1 VGSQHDFLSALPLA
15 GYQVSQGVNPN
26 VISIGLDLSADY
38 VSNFRFVAGW
48 AGDLDEFFDQ
58 GFHKVSCNVIRPA

>member
-15 GYQVSQGVNPN
+15 GDQVSEGVNPN
-26 VISIGLDLSADY
+26 IISIGLDLSADY

-48 AGDLDEFFDQ
+48 AVDFDEF
-58 GFHKVSCNVIRPA
+58 